1 MNFLKRLSEKPRSFL
16 FALSLFQ
23 ILFVGLLDYVTG
35 PQLAMSIFYL
45 FPVLLAVLFMGRR
58 GGVVISVAGALVW
71 FIADILT
78 PEAPQPV
85 STGIKI
91 WNALVGL
98 NFFLII
104 TYLVSALRRAREK
117 QSELIQFLVHDLR
130 SPLGNVLMGL
140 KAFQKAVT
148 DLPETPRV
156 LIEMAV
162 TSGQWMLALIN
173 SLLDLSKMEEGK
185 LTVAIKPVPAA
196 ELADQAIQQVAL
208 IAAHGKVPL
217 RLDRSLG
224 DVSVRADRELT
235 IRVLV
240 NLLGNAVKMTPQGK
254 EVVLRF
260 SEPDPGAVAHL
271 KSCPPM
277 VQFAVEDNGPGISE
291 ELAHKVFDKF
301 FQVETGVRHGT
312 GLGLTF
318 CKMGVEAQK
327 GRIWLESVPGQGT
340 RVFVALPRTP
350 ESAATDVPGTN
361 QG

>member
-1 MNFLKRLSEKPRSFL
+1 MNFLKRLSEQPRSLL

-23 ILFVGLLDYVTG
+23 ILFVGFLDYVTG

-58 GGVVISVAGALVW
+58 SGVVISVAGALVW
-71 FIADILT
+71 FVADILT

-85 STGIKI
+85 STSIRI

-104 TYLVSALRRAREK
+104 TYLVSALRRAKE
-117 QSELIQFLVHDLR
+117 QQNELIQFLVHDLR

-140 KAFQKAVT
+140 KAFQKSVT
-148 DLPETPRV
+148 DLAETPRV

-162 TSGQWMLALIN
+162 CSGQWMLALIN

-185 LTVAIKPVPAA
+185 LKVALEPVTAA
-196 ELADQAIQQVAL
+196 ELADQAIQQIAL
-208 IAAHGKVPL
+208 IAEHGKVPL

-224 DVSVRADRELT
+224 DVSVLADRELT
-235 IRVLV
+235 VRVLV

-254 EVVLRF
+254 EVVLRV
-260 SEPDPGAVAHL
+260 SEPTASAASHL
-271 KSCPPM
+271 PSSPAM
-277 VQFAVEDNGPGISE
+277 VQFVVEDNGPGISE

-318 CKMGVEAQK
+318 CKMGVESQK
-327 GRIWLESVPGQGT
+327 GRIWLESVPGHGT
-340 RVFVALPRTP
+340 RVFVALSQTSGAEKTGSP
-350 ESAATDVPGTN
+350 DTN
-361 QG
+361 KR